1 MRLCVTYDHTFHCVH
16 CLTKA
21 VNVQMLQCTQLMG
34 GHEVVRN
41 FHYYLIIG
49 YTSQISI
56 LYCIPLTDTTL
67 THSNLST
74 VLNHVVD
81 VDQLSLCLN
90 IPYSV
95 WGNIKDHSEDE
106 EQLRNELVY
115 YWRNMSPYSMNRW
128 DFIGGRL
135 HLYGEET
142 ALTAAKAYIQRAP
155 GTCGCGMCMYWN
167 VEDAYD
173 HVYMTQQIHACS
185 DVHCVCSSAFVDYT
199 DAYTD
204 HICAHVH
211 LPTHPEPSLT
221 LDNLTSVFDGVEN
234 MDGIS
239 GVAAWLHIP
248 DSKQDEL
255 QQQYDRQQIKRAFSA
270 YFMSHHPA
278 PSWLIVANALWRTK
292 QHGALEVVQKLYLKG
307 DICADSCRNEG
318 RMSVSLCTR

>member
-1 MRLCVTYDHTFHCVH
+1 
-16 CLTKA
+16 
-21 VNVQMLQCTQLMG
+21 MG
-34 GHEVVRN
+34 GHEVIRK
-41 FHYYLIIG
+41 FHYYLMIG
-49 YTSQISI
+49 YTSHICI

-81 VDQLSLCLN
+81 VDQLENCLD

-95 WGNIKDHSEDE
+95 WENIKDHSEDE
-106 EQLRNELVY
+106 EQLQDDFLY

-128 DFIGGRL
+128 DFIGGQL
-135 HLYGEET
+135 HLFGEET

-199 DAYTD
+199 DAHTD

-221 LDNLTSVFDGVEN
+221 LDNLTSVLDGVEN
-234 MDGIS
+234 MDGA
-239 GVAAWLHIP
+239 GVWLQIP
-248 DSKQDEL
+248 GFKQDEL

-278 PSWLIVANALWRTK
+278 PSWLIIANALWK
-292 QHGALEVVQKLYLKG
+292 AGEHGTLEVVQKLYLKG
-307 DICADSCRNEG
+307 EPCADSCGNEG
-318 RMSVSLCTR
+318 RMSVSL

>member
-1 MRLCVTYDHTFHCVH
+1 
-16 CLTKA
+16 
-21 VNVQMLQCTQLMG
+21 MG
-34 GHEVVRN
+34 GHEIIGN
-41 FHYYLIIG
+41 FYYYLIIG
-49 YTSQISI
+49 YTSHISI
-56 LYCIPLTDTTL
+56 LYCIPLPDTTL

-81 VDQLSLCLN
+81 VDQLEGCLN
-90 IPYSV
+90 IPDSV
-95 WGNIKDHSEDE
+95 WRNIKDHSEDE
-106 EQLRNELVY
+106 EQLRDELVY

-128 DFIGGRL
+128 GLIGGQL
-135 HLYGEET
+135 HYFGEET

-173 HVYMTQQIHACS
+173 HVYMTQQIHAVC

-221 LDNLTSVFDGVEN
+221 LDNLTSVFDGVKDMEFV
-234 MDGIS
+234 G
-239 GVAAWLHIP
+239 AWLQIP

-255 QQQYDRQQIKRAFSA
+255 EQQYDGQQIKRAFSA

-278 PSWLIVANALWRTK
+278 PSWLIIAIALWCMK
-292 QHGALEVVQKLYLKG
+292 EHGALEVVQKLYLKG
-307 DICADSCRNEG
+307 KPCADNCRSEG
-318 RMSVSLCTR
+318 RMSVSLCMRRVDILHIFTLCMHVYMHEAKMLH

>member
-1 MRLCVTYDHTFHCVH
+1 
-16 CLTKA
+16 
-21 VNVQMLQCTQLMG
+21 MG
-34 GHEVVRN
+34 GHEVIRN

-49 YTSQISI
+49 YTSHISI

-81 VDQLSLCLN
+81 MDRLRNCLN
-90 IPYSV
+90 IPLSV
-95 WGNIKDHSEDE
+95 GRNIKDHSEDE

-115 YWRNMSPYSMNRW
+115 YWRNISPYSMNRW
-128 DFIGGRL
+128 DFIGGQL
-135 HLYGEET
+135 HRWGEET
-142 ALTAAKAYIQRAP
+142 ALTAAKTYIQRAP

-199 DAYTD
+199 DAHTD

-221 LDNLTSVFDGVEN
+221 LDNLTSVLDGVVKN
-234 MDGIS
+234 MG
-239 GVAAWLHIP
+239 GVAAWLQIP
-248 DSKQDEL
+248 DSKRDEL
-255 QQQYDRQQIKRAFSA
+255 QQQYDRQRIKRAFSA

-278 PSWLIVANALWRTK
+278 PSWLIVANALWIRDNL
-292 QHGALEVVQKLYLKG
+292 GALEVVQKLYLKG
-307 DICADSCRNEG
+307 ELCADSCRSEG
-318 RMSVSLCTR
+318 RMSVSL

>member
-21 VNVQMLQCTQLMG
+21 VNVQTLQCTQLMG
-34 GHEVVRN
+34 GHEVIGN

-49 YTSQISI
+49 YTSHISI

-81 VDQLSLCLN
+81 VDQLRWCLN
-90 IPYSV
+90 IPDSV
-95 WGNIKDHSEDE
+95 WRNIKDHSEDE

-115 YWRNMSPYSMNRW
+115 YWRNISPYFMNGW

-135 HLYGEET
+135 HYFGEET

-155 GTCGCGMCMYWN
+155 GTCGCGMCMHWN
-167 VEDAYD
+167 VKDAYD

-199 DAYTD
+199 DAHTD

-221 LDNLTSVFDGVEN
+221 LDNLTSVLDGVED
-234 MDGIS
+234 MDR
-239 GVAAWLHIP
+239 VAACLHIP
-248 DSKQDEL
+248 YFKIGEL
-255 QQQYDRQQIKRAFSA
+255 QQQYDSQQIKRAFSV

-278 PSWLIVANALWRTK
+278 LSWLITANALWK
-292 QHGALEVVQKLYLKG
+292 AEEHGALEVVQKLYLKG
-307 DICADSCRNEG
+307 EPCIDSCRSEA
-318 RMSVSLCTR
+318 RMSVSLS

>member
-1 MRLCVTYDHTFHCVH
+1 MH

-34 GHEVVRN
+34 GHEVIRN

-49 YTSQISI
+49 YTSHISI

-74 VLNHVVD
+74 VLNHVVN
-81 VDQLSLCLN
+81 VDLLRNCLN
-90 IPYSV
+90 IPGSV
-95 WGNIKDHSEDE
+95 WENIKDHSEDE

-128 DFIGGRL
+128 DFVGGEL
-135 HLYGEET
+135 HLYGEES

-185 DVHCVCSSAFVDYT
+185 DVHCVCSNAFVDYT
-199 DAYTD
+199 DAHTD

-221 LDNLTSVFDGVEN
+221 LDNLTSVFDGVGN
-234 MDGIS
+234 MDRLVRS
-239 GVAAWLHIP
+239 AWLQIP
-248 DSKQDEL
+248 RSKQDEL
-255 QQQYDRQQIKRAFSA
+255 QQQYDRQQIKRAFST

-278 PSWLIVANALWRTK
+278 PSWLIVANALWMTDN
-292 QHGALEVVQKLYLKG
+292 HGALEVVQKLYLKG
-307 DICADSCRNEG
+307 EPSANSCRSEG
-318 RMSVSLCTR
+318 RMSVSL